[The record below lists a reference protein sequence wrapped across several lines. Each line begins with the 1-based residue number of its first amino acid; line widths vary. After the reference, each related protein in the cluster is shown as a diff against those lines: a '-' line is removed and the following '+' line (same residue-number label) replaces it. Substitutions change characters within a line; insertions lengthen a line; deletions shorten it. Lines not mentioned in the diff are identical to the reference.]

1 MKIIMAIWGLFL
13 AASLAGAD
21 SIGLTVAVQG
31 KATAADASG
40 TVRELAI
47 KSEIQL
53 NDSIKTGEKSR
64 VQIMLNDD
72 TLLAVGASSEMTIDE
87 YVYSPANAADNS
99 FGVKMGKGVF
109 RTVTGKITDL
119 NPDRFKVKTRRA
131 TIGIRGCEV
140 GLDTTDKNEDRV
152 SVLAIP
158 KGKKIIIT
166 AVEGGK
172 QLTVEAPTFVTINSR
187 GIIFQRDLTP
197 ADRKNVQ
204 QVTTPQAG
212 TPSVN
217 ELGAVGQ
224 DAGLLTQ
231 PAFTPAVDN
240 NVIQGAAQVSEE
252 YYQDQEPPTGP

>member
-1 MKIIMAIWGLFL
+1 MMKIIMAIWGLFL

-31 KATAADASG
+31 KATATDASSA
-40 TVRELAI
+40 VRELAI

-72 TLLAVGASSEMTIDE
+72 TLLAVGASSEMAIDE
-87 YVYSPANAADNS
+87 YVYSPAKASDNS

-109 RTVTGKITDL
+109 RTVTGAITDL

-131 TIGIRGCEV
+131 TIGIRGCDL
-140 GLDTTDKNEDRV
+140 GFDTTDEDEDRV

-158 KGKKIIIT
+158 KGKKILIT
-166 AVEGGK
+166 AVESGK
-172 QLTVEAPTFVTINSR
+172 QLTVEVPTFVTINSR
-187 GIIFQRDLTP
+187 GGIAQRDLTS
-197 ADRKNVQ
+197 ADYKNTQ

-217 ELGAVGQ
+217 DLGAIGQ
-224 DAGLLTQ
+224 DVGLLTQ
-231 PAFTPAVDN
+231 KEFTPIVDN
-240 NVIQGAAQVSEE
+240 NVIQSTAQESEGT
-252 YYQDQEPPTGP
+252 QP